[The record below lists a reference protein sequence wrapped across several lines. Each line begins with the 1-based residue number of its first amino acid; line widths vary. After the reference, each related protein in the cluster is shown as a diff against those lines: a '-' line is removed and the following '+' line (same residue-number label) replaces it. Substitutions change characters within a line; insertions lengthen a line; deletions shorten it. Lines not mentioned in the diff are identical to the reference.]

1 MPAARGLPQVMLM
14 EGPLGDQGWQ
24 VSQPG
29 FVRMLWGWVLVIV
42 LGLGGDVRRHLVFKF
57 VFFWKE
63 VRR

>member
-14 EGPLGDQGWQ
+14 EGPVGDQGWQ

-42 LGLGGDVRRHLVFKF
+42 LGLGRGLEGVWFLVLVLVLSFRRG
-57 VFFWKE
+57 
-63 VRR
+63 

>member
-14 EGPLGDQGWQ
+14 EGPVGDQGWQ

-42 LGLGGDVRRHLVFKF
+42 LGLRRGSEGVWFLVFGF
-57 VFFWKE
+57 DFAF
-63 VRR
+63 